1 MMNRVVSVTGLPVLV
16 AALLAAPVFSD
27 KIKLTSDE
35 GAEISFDGLHRVDK
49 SVMDEAYVK
58 PDINLS
64 AYHRILI
71 DPVEVSYKRKP
82 MQYQGRRAS
91 TGTGNFALTERQMEE
106 LKSIFDEAFVQAMSD
121 GETWE
126 VVESAGPDSLRVQ
139 AELVDLVVKVPTRP
153 STGRED
159 YFVSELGEVTLV
171 LELRD
176 SQAGEILARGVDRQ
190 IIGRA
195 SAGRVYRATSVSAR
209 ADVRSLFD
217 AWAKLLRLR
226 LDQIKDLSS
235 DPGSQGH

>member
-1 MMNRVVSVTGLPVLV
+1 MMNRAVRIAGLPVLV
-16 AALLAAPVFSD
+16 AALLAGPVFSG
-27 KIKLTSDE
+27 KTKLASGE
-35 GAEISFDGLHRVDK
+35 EAEVSFDGLHRVDK

-64 AYHRILI
+64 GYHRIFI

-91 TGTGNFALTERQMEE
+91 TGTGNFALTDRQMEE
-106 LKSIFDEAFVQAMSD
+106 LKDIFHESFVQAMSD

-126 VVESAGPDSLRVQ
+126 VVESAGPDVLRVQ
-139 AELVDLVVKVPTRP
+139 AELVDLVVKVPTRR

-171 LELRD
+171 LALRD

-195 SAGRVYRATSVSAR
+195 AAGRVYRATSVSAR
-209 ADVRSLFD
+209 SDVRSLFD
-217 AWAKLLRLR
+217 AWARLLRLR
-226 LDQIKDLSS
+226 LDQIKELTS
-235 DPGSQGH
+235 DPSG